1 MAASSTHALNWRLME
16 AGDLASVIAMAAVI
30 HTDFYEDDAVYLERM
45 RLYGK
50 GCFVLEGH
58 NGELF
63 GYAITHPWQLYTT
76 PALNS
81 LLGQIPDHPTTYY
94 LHDIALM
101 PASRGSGAAPRI
113 VSILADQAKAE
124 GLETMSL
131 VSVNNSVGFWQ
142 KQGFEVVSRPELDAK
157 LKSYS
162 DDACFMVRKLI

>member
-1 MAASSTHALNWRLME
+1 MATSQTHTLNWRLME
-16 AGDLASVIAMAAVI
+16 AGDLASIIAMAAVI

-50 GCFVLEGH
+50 GCFVLEGKS
-58 NGELF
+58 GALF
-63 GYAITHPWQLYTT
+63 GYAVTHPWQLYTT

-81 LLGQIPDHPTTYY
+81 LLGQIPDQPTTYY

-113 VSILADQAKAE
+113 VAILADQARAE

-142 KQGFEVVSRPELDAK
+142 KQGFEVMKRPELDAK

-162 DDACFMVRKLI
+162 DDACFMLRKLI